1 MQMKKFKIEF
11 SLTLIPTLAVIMSA
25 TLVTIFSTTMN
36 IANADS
42 FPFLPQSPSLQS
54 HPQPPQQQQQNQPTQ
69 QPLQTN
75 GTDNNDNKLDNHSPS
90 IVSILP
96 F

>member
-1 MQMKKFKIEF
+1 MITRNLSEQQIMHQPF
-11 SLTLIPTLAVIMSA
+11 S
-25 TLVTIFSTTMN
+25 
-36 IANADS
+36 
-42 FPFLPQSPSLQS
+42 FLPQSPSLQS
-54 HPQPPQQQQQNQPTQ
+54 HPQPPQQQQQNQPTQQ

>member
-11 SLTLIPTLAVIMSA
+11 SLALIPTLAVIMSA

-42 FPFLPQSPSLQS
+42 FPFSSLSQSSVQ
-54 HPQPPQQQQQNQPTQ
+54 PQPPQQT
-69 QPLQTN
+69 LME
-75 GTDNNDNKLDNHSPS
+75 
-90 IVSILP
+90 
-96 F
+96 